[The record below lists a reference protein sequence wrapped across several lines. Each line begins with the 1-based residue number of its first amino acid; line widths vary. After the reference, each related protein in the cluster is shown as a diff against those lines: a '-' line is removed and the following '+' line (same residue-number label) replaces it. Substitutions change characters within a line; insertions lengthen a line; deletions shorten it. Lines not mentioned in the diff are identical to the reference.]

1 MDILLIF
8 VLSKKRSWKWSAWE
22 QAKRIFVSSSKA
34 MSFTALLS
42 QVYVFILYVCKA
54 LVAFRGEQ
62 FSCSMALGSIYL
74 LLCCCYRSLSDWV
87 CTMLM
92 SVLIRSY
99 FVCSVVS
106 LLYSLYVAEVLFFFY
121 YKVKL
126 YSSFSIQLSCYL
138 PIITSDT
145 SIVSICPCFLYSP
158 KFCLQYLQEAIYK
171 YSCLILLE
179 HWIVHFCPHLM
190 FSTVS
195 VHQKTD
201 VAHVCTEQIWLILMP
216 LSMTVYMYL

>member
-1 MDILLIF
+1 M
-8 VLSKKRSWKWSAWE
+8 SA
-22 QAKRIFVSSSKA
+22 FY
-34 MSFTALLS
+34 T
-42 QVYVFILYVCKA
+42 VCMWLK
-54 LVAFRGEQ
+54 
-62 FSCSMALGSIYL
+62 SC
-74 LLCCCYRSLSDWV
+74 
-87 CTMLM
+87 
-92 SVLIRSY
+92 
-99 FVCSVVS
+99 
-106 LLYSLYVAEVLFFFY
+106 FFY

-195 VHQKTD
+195 VHQKNRCGPCMHWTNLAHFD
-201 VAHVCTEQIWLILMP
+201 AVVHDSLCVSLRGVAHPSSPRLILFCFNTFCQQIWTFPTCIV
-216 LSMTVYMYL
+216 LSLSLFLQVSFAFERNCKEDKWK